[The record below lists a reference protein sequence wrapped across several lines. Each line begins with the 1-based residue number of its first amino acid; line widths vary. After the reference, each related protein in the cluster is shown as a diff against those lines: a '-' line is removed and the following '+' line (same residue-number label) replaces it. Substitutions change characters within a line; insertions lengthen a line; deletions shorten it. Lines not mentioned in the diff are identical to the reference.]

1 VKHRRHAWRALLLLL
16 LLLLSGSGTLSA
28 ADTPPVPVYGYE
40 VLERRAQPRENFVQ
54 GLEFFADRLY
64 VGTGLRGQSRLRE
77 YRFEDMTLLREQRLP
92 EAYFGEGITRLGE
105 RLYQLTWRAG
115 KVLVYD
121 AERWLPLREG
131 ALATEGWGI
140 TNDGQRLIYSDGSDR
155 LRFLDPDT
163 LAVGKTLAVTLRGR
177 PLPRLNELEWIDGEI
192 WANVWTSNQLV
203 RIDPDSGAVT
213 GIVDLSGLLAAED
226 RRGDEDVLNGI
237 AWNAAARQLW
247 VTGKRWPW
255 LYRVDLHLRGYL
267 GDRPGTTGARTPGPA
282 QSR

>member
-1 VKHRRHAWRALLLLL
+1 
-16 LLLLSGSGTLSA
+16 
-28 ADTPPVPVYGYE
+28 VYGYE

-77 YRFEDMTLLREQRLP
+77 YRFDDMSLLREQRLP

-177 PLPRLNELEWIDGEI
+177 PLPRS
-192 WANVWTSNQLV
+192 TSWNGSTA
-203 RIDPDSGAVT
+203 RSGPT
-213 GIVDLSGLLAAED
+213 SGPATSWCAST
-226 RRGDEDVLNGI
+226 RT
-237 AWNAAARQLW
+237 AARSRASSISAACW
-247 VTGKRWPW
+247 
-255 LYRVDLHLRGYL
+255 
-267 GDRPGTTGARTPGPA
+267 RPGGPSRIRGRTEWHRLERRCTAALGHGKTLALAVP
-282 QSR
+282 R

>member
-213 GIVDLSGLLAAED
+213 GIVDLRGLLAAED
-226 RRGDEDVLNGI
+226 RRGDGRTEWHRLGRRCT
-237 AWNAAARQLW
+237 AALGHGQTLALAVPRC
-247 VTGKRWPW
+247 
-255 LYRVDLHLRGYL
+255 LHLRGYL

>member
-203 RIDPDSGAVT
+203 RIDPDSGGGHGHRRPQRPA
-213 GIVDLSGLLAAED
+213 GGGGPSR
-226 RRGDEDVLNGI
+226 RRGRTEWHRLERRCT
-237 AWNAAARQLW
+237 AA
-247 VTGKRWPW
+247 
-255 LYRVDLHLRGYL
+255 L
-267 GDRPGTTGARTPGPA
+267 GHGQTLALAVPR
-282 QSR
+282 

>member
-1 VKHRRHAWRALLLLL
+1 VKHRRHAWRALLL

-77 YRFEDMTLLREQRLP
+77 YRFDDMSLLREQRLP

-177 PLPRLNELEWIDGEI
+177 PLPRSTSSNGSTARSGPTSGQQPAGAHRSGQRGGARASSIS
-192 WANVWTSNQLV
+192 AACWT
-203 RIDPDSGAVT
+203 
-213 GIVDLSGLLAAED
+213 AED
-226 RRGDEDVLNGI
+226 RRRI
-237 AWNAAARQLW
+237 
-247 VTGKRWPW
+247 
-255 LYRVDLHLRGYL
+255 
-267 GDRPGTTGARTPGPA
+267 RTY
-282 QSR
+282 